1 VVLGAGKFNWED
13 TMLTMDTLGFF
24 TLSLFA
30 QATIPL
36 LVRVFYA
43 RHNSVIP
50 FVIGVITVGL
60 NTLLAWWLAPWLG
73 VRGLALAYS
82 IDNILNFLL
91 LWLALHFTVG
101 ITNIKQT
108 VWAVTKF
115 VLSALMAGCAAQLT
129 KVLIWPWIDMTR
141 FFGVLSQLLVSGV
154 VGLAVYLGFSY
165 LLGSEELDGF
175 LAMIGRR
182 LPFNKVKLD
191 DQGEARRI

>member
-1 VVLGAGKFNWED
+1 
-13 TMLTMDTLGFF
+13 
-24 TLSLFA
+24 
-30 QATIPL
+30 
-36 LVRVFYA
+36 
-43 RHNSVIP
+43 
-50 FVIGVITVGL
+50 
-60 NTLLAWWLAPWLG
+60 
-73 VRGLALAYS
+73 
-82 IDNILNFLL
+82 
-91 LWLALHFTVG
+91 LALHFTVG